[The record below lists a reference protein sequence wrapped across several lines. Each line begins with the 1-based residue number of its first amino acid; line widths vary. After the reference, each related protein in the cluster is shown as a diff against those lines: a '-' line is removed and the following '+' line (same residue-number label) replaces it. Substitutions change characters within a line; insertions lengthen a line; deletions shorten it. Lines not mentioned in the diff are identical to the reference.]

1 MIQHVRHGR
10 CILGVLKELREM
22 GWMGWKGRVLADSSV
37 SSLRTLAERKSIL
50 RYRDENIQSISVKV
64 TVGGT

>member
-22 GWMGWKGRVLADSSV
+22 GWMGWKDRVLADSSV
-37 SSLRTLAERKSIL
+37 SSLRTLAEKKSIS